1 MGLNIGALGNFA
13 GGVAKGISAYQ
24 EQALREKDAEMRQAQ
39 LEIEKEKQGWA
50 RAEAEDKE
58 AYRKILGLSAS
69 PEGEAGTGVPLQ
81 QAISGLGQ
89 DKNVNASRYAQDSG
103 TARTDASGKVLL
115 EGQSTPPAF
124 TEAGRQELLA
134 KLQALPPEQAAK
146 ALQAYQSMY
155 TQPEGGVD
163 IGKAA
168 LYKDANGQLMATDKT
183 VARTPEQ
190 QMTRLQELAKQSG
203 NPYALEK
210 AMDLETKQKQNKM
223 ADLSLSKAKRE
234 EKYNDALEKLSDKQV
249 KILGVLDDLSKTDLQ
264 GAPEIINGELKG
276 FGLTAKF
283 VPATT
288 VQSEEPTAFTPGK
301 TALGSP
307 AVVEVRDK
315 KGNVVGSFGSM
326 EEIKGALDSH
336 VEDYNQKITEQVANL
351 LPTAAE
357 RLKFR
362 QDVKEMTIKQ
372 AQLGLEGRRTK
383 AEEDRV
389 GLEGKRVD
397 LEGKRVDLEGER
409 VKQEDRKI
417 DALFQQ
423 VGFEGERVEIAKE
436 QLKHD
441 SSRLGMDAG
450 KLGLEWAKFNLEVK
464 DNPKKMQLMDAQIKE
479 YNASANYR
487 NAAAKSLGE
496 KTGNWSVIGVD
507 KDGAPISYNK
517 SDGKAARAD
526 GKPIQ
531 DIEIFKK
538 ITGEKA
544 PKEPISNTDML
555 KFLEQMGDAPSGIKD
570 KNTGKDLRIRDLP
583 LDQQKQ
589 FAEEFF
595 QKGNGQGG
603 LPAPNVANMPRPGAD
618 KTTASA
624 LPVDSKPRGQNV
636 APELQNQSSHKL
648 YAADIMLQEAQKEA
662 DVAAASGDQQAIIT
676 AGNKLNAAR
685 AARDAAASSPL
696 LPRSR

>member
-24 EQALREKDAEMRQAQ
+24 EQELREKDAEMRQAQ

-58 AYRKILGLSAS
+58 AYRKILGLSAA
-69 PEGEAGTGVPLQ
+69 PEGEAGSGVPLQ
-81 QAISGLGQ
+81 EAIRGLGQ
-89 DKNVNASRYAQDSG
+89 DKNANLAAVDRKTVPAEGLAGLLGFKVVSLEDKNQYA
-103 TARTDASGKVLL
+103 AP
-115 EGQSTPPAF
+115 EF

-168 LYKDANGQLMATDKT
+168 LYKGADGQLMATDKT

-223 ADLSLSKAKRE
+223 ADLSLSKAQRE

-372 AQLGLEGRRTK
+372 AQLGLQERTTA
-383 AEEDRV
+383 AEEKRV

-397 LEGKRVDLEGER
+397 LEGKRVQ
-409 VKQEDRKI
+409 QEERKI
-417 DALFQQ
+417 DALFKQ
-423 VGFEGERVEIAKE
+423 VGFEGERLELAKKQVEFEA
-436 QLKHD
+436 
-441 SSRLGMDAG
+441 SRLGMDAG

-464 DNPKKMQLMDAQIKE
+464 DNPTKVKVMEAQIKE

-487 NAAAKSLGE
+487 NAAAKSMGE

-507 KDGAPISYNK
+507 KDGEPISYNK
-517 SDGKAARAD
+517 NDGKAARAD

-531 DIEIFKK
+531 DVEIFKR

-544 PKEPISNTDML
+544 PKEPISNADLL
-555 KFLEQMGDAPSGIKD
+555 KFLDQMGDSSSGIKD

-589 FAEEFF
+589 AAEEFF

-603 LPAPNVANMPRPGAD
+603 LPAPDSKVMVKPGAE
-618 KTTASA
+618 KTAASA
-624 LPVDSKPRGQNV
+624 LPAVDSQPKGQNV
-636 APELQNQSSHKL
+636 APELQNQAANRL
-648 YAADIMLQEAQKEA
+648 YAADVFLQEAQKEA
-662 DVAAASGDQQAIIT
+662 QAAAASGNRQAIIA

-685 AARDAAASSPL
+685 TTRDEAARSPL
-696 LPRSR
+696 LPR

>member
-58 AYRKILGLSAS
+58 AYRKILGLSAA
-69 PEGEAGTGVPLQ
+69 PEGEAGSGVPLQ
-81 QAISGLGQ
+81 EAIRGLGQ
-89 DKNVNASRYAQDSG
+89 DKNAIPVTSQEEPKGIFGIKAVSLKERGQP
-103 TARTDASGKVLL
+103 TAP
-115 EGQSTPPAF
+115 EF

-168 LYKDANGQLMATDKT
+168 LYKGADGQLMATDKT

-190 QMTRLQELAKQSG
+190 QMIRLQELAKQSG

-223 ADLSLSKAKRE
+223 ADLSLSKAQRE
-234 EKYNDALEKLSDKQV
+234 EKYNDALEKLSDKQI
-249 KILGVLDDLSKTDLQ
+249 KTAEILDDLSKSDLQ

-288 VQSEEPTAFTPGK
+288 VQSEAPTAFTPGK

-315 KGNVVGSFGSM
+315 KGNIVGSFGNM

-336 VEDYNQKITEQVANL
+336 VEDYDQKITEQIANL

-362 QDVKEMTIKQ
+362 QDVKDMNIRQ
-372 AQLGLEGRRTK
+372 AQLRLQERTTA
-383 AEEDRV
+383 AEE
-389 GLEGKRVD
+389 KRTVND
-397 LEGKRVDLEGER
+397 AER
-409 VKQEDRKI
+409 VKLQAKGAEQEDRKI
-417 DALFQQ
+417 DIALKQ
-423 VGFEGERVEIAKE
+423 VGFEGERLEITKE
-436 QLKHD
+436 QLKFQAGE
-441 SSRLGMDAG
+441 LGINVS
-450 KLGLEWAKFNLEVK
+450 KLALEWGKFNEEVK
-464 DNPKKMQLMDAQIKE
+464 NNPKKMQEIDAKIKN
-479 YNASANYR
+479 YNADANYR
-487 NAAAKSLGE
+487 NAAAKSMGE
-496 KTGNWSVIGVD
+496 KTGNWQVIGVD
-507 KDGAPISYNK
+507 KDGEPISYNK
-517 SDGKAARAD
+517 NDGKAARAD

-531 DIEIFKK
+531 DVEIFKK

-544 PKEPISNTDML
+544 AKDPKLTEQLGKAYAEDIQMAKTPEDITAL
-555 KFLEQMGDAPSGIKD
+555 KKKYSDLGLDTGYVDPLKGTMPKPGENLNPDTAKD
-570 KNTGKDLRIRDLP
+570 TTTSAIPTAGTKRYIREKNNRGTNIYT
-583 LDQQKQ
+583 
-589 FAEEFF
+589 E
-595 QKGNGQGG
+595 
-603 LPAPNVANMPRPGAD
+603 
-618 KTTASA
+618 S
-624 LPVDSKPRGQNV
+624 PRGMTMDAWN
-636 APELQNQSSHKL
+636 ELDKKQT
-648 YAADIMLQEAQKEA
+648 
-662 DVAAASGDQQAIIT
+662 AIP
-676 AGNKLNAAR
+676 K
-685 AARDAAASSPL
+685 
-696 LPRSR
+696 

>member
-1 MGLNIGALGNFA
+1 MGISIGALGNFA

-24 EQALREKDAEMRQAQ
+24 EQALRDKEMAMRQAQ

-69 PEGEAGTGVPLQ
+69 PEGEAGTGVSLQ
-81 QAISGLGQ
+81 QAISGLGV
-89 DKNVNASRYAQDSG
+89 DKNANPAAVQRKEIPTGLFGLKAVSLKDEDQYA
-103 TARTDASGKVLL
+103 AP
-115 EGQSTPPAF
+115 EF

-210 AMDLETKQKQNKM
+210 AMDLEAKQKTNKM
-223 ADLSLSKAKRE
+223 ADLSLSDAKRK

-288 VQSEEPTAFTPGK
+288 VQSEAPTAFTPGK

-315 KGNVVGSFGSM
+315 KGNIVGSFGSM

-336 VEDYNQKITEQVANL
+336 VEDYNQKITEQIANL

-372 AQLGLEGRRTK
+372 AQLGLQERTTA
-383 AEEDRV
+383 AEE
-389 GLEGKRVD
+389 KRTVND
-397 LEGKRVDLEGER
+397 AER
-409 VKQEDRKI
+409 VKLQAKGVEQEDRKI
-417 DALFQQ
+417 DIMLKQA
-423 VGFEGERVEIAKE
+423 GYEGDRVEIAKE

-441 SSRLGMDAG
+441 ASRLGMDAG

-696 LPRSR
+696 LPR